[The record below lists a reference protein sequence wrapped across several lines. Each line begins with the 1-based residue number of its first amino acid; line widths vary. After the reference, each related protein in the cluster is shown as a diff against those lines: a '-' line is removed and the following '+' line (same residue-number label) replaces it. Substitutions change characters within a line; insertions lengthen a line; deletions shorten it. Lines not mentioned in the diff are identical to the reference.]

1 MASERCLFLRR
12 IWLSVHKNV
21 LVFRRSLYWE
31 LPLIFVPAIIGMTVL
46 SSVYVQLADDLP
58 TEKGGVTFTTLKG
71 VLDENTVH
79 SVTTLNDTEE
89 GSGVAEFTH
98 LNNDDYSDSAMKSN
112 FAVSEQRARNGEIL
126 NRTFLTERFNATR
139 DTTLISHEEIVHYKR
154 KSQRLYQVGPA
165 KMRSYERPPID
176 LHLDL
181 TRSFHT
187 KNYTTLPVIKEAI
200 LAPVSGFGIARW
212 TEMYTGV
219 VLIALLPVVVL
230 GCHGVS
236 SESDSGLQEWML
248 SMGAEALDFYLS
260 HGLLCFLRNIAVLFI
275 LFIPNLLYFFDTPYL
290 FSTFFANI
298 MLALSASM
306 FSLLCSTFS
315 RSRTTS
321 TLWCLLIWVLLF
333 LISFKTPKVDSPSLW
348 IYFCALS
355 PLASF
360 KCFFES
366 IRVYHIRGCD
376 ETSIFSLVYPDVFT
390 RFESLSYMFAVFALT
405 LIYLFLFEIYAP
417 DCIVFSEKQLDRVP
431 APESEGIEMEQEDA
445 WMDRAVIFDKVYK
458 KWEKMT
464 ESAVSNASFIAY
476 YGQVT
481 VLLGHDGSG
490 KSTMMQ
496 LITGDTEATSGWI
509 FALNL
514 IKGRAHRFRGKSV
527 AYCPQRMP
535 LFGKLTVR
543 DHLRL
548 FYCLKTRDND
558 WNVDVM
564 SMAAVVGLEDSLD
577 KKPSSLDETSKRLLA
592 LATTLV
598 GDTRI
603 ILLDEPFEG
612 LDLEGR
618 EAYRRV
624 LDSQKE
630 NRCILIATSSSDTA
644 EMVADRIIALSG
656 GRVLAAGSLSFL
668 KSTFGFTYVLDVL
681 FAEDVSDKRRPAERL
696 KKASNHKFNAHVV
709 NNLYYRS

>member
-1 MASERCLFLRR
+1 MMLASSLD
-12 IWLSVHKNV
+12 V
-21 LVFRRSLYWE
+21 L
-31 LPLIFVPAIIGMTVL
+31 
-46 SSVYVQLADDLP
+46 
-58 TEKGGVTFTTLKG
+58 
-71 VLDENTVH
+71 
-79 SVTTLNDTEE
+79 
-89 GSGVAEFTH
+89 
-98 LNNDDYSDSAMKSN
+98 
-112 FAVSEQRARNGEIL
+112 
-126 NRTFLTERFNATR
+126 
-139 DTTLISHEEIVHYKR
+139 
-154 KSQRLYQVGPA
+154 
-165 KMRSYERPPID
+165 
-176 LHLDL
+176 
-181 TRSFHT
+181 
-187 KNYTTLPVIKEAI
+187 LPVI
-200 LAPVSGFGIARW
+200 
-212 TEMYTGV
+212 
-219 VLIALLPVVVL
+219 
-230 GCHGVS
+230 
-236 SESDSGLQEWML
+236 
-248 SMGAEALDFYLS
+248 
-260 HGLLCFLRNIAVLFI
+260 LF
-275 LFIPNLLYFFDTPYL
+275 
-290 FSTFFANI
+290 TFQ
-298 MLALSASM
+298 
-306 FSLLCSTFS
+306 
-315 RSRTTS
+315 
-321 TLWCLLIWVLLF
+321 
-333 LISFKTPKVDSPSLW
+333 
-348 IYFCALS
+348 
-355 PLASF
+355 
-360 KCFFES
+360 
-366 IRVYHIRGCD
+366 
-376 ETSIFSLVYPDVFT
+376 
-390 RFESLSYMFAVFALT
+390 
-405 LIYLFLFEIYAP
+405 
-417 DCIVFSEKQLDRVP
+417 KQLDRVP

-696 KKASNHKFNAHVV
+696 KKVVKRVISNAEIIQMCGRVIRMGLNCAVNEQIQLTRALEQHKKRIGFSQISAALCTMNDIYNRIGNFYVTEEQEQQDDIQMEVDKGDSAIDRRFAFLLIKRCYLIPSCYGLVTAAIPVLLVLLSVITIKFIGSEEDMCKFTLVSIASLFYSSVSYDMYEHGRFVIFDPSNQSYKYKHYFHPFLEWTRLELHWV
-709 NNLYYRS
+709 NSDNFCEAWPSDWPFAVGAVAFGEDIKSAEFVSHLRAKRSCSSPSYNFVINPYL